1 MRALPMNS
9 PDRLAKI
16 EDIFHAALE
25 REPADRAA
33 FLAEMCADDQSLLDA
48 VNDLLAAHDQSWSL
62 VDERHPAIETD
73 NTSDPTRRIP
83 KPPAPQ
89 VVPTPARNSS
99 SDDQRG
105 GQFVT
110 GQMLAGRYRIVSL
123 LGKGGMGEV
132 YKAEDLKLNQT
143 VALKFLPSAVAL
155 DGGMLARFHNEV
167 RIARRVAHP
176 NVCRVYDIGE
186 VEGQHFLSM
195 EFIDG
200 DDLSALLKKV
210 GRLPGD
216 KAVEIARQLCA
227 GLAAAHEDGVL
238 HRDLKPANVMIDE
251 RGRPRITDFGLAV
264 VSEELR
270 GEEAKAGTP
279 AYMAPEQLTG
289 KEVTQHSDIYS
300 LGLVLYEL
308 FTGKRVFAAKSTQ
321 ELISLHEKSTP
332 PTPSSHVKDI
342 DPLAERVILRCLEK
356 DPKARPASAV
366 QVALALPG
374 GDPLVSALALGETP
388 SPEMVAAAGANT
400 GLRPAVAVA
409 CLLAVII
416 GLMAAIH
423 FRSKIRLIDVTPFEH
438 SPEVLSG
445 KAREIIARLGYPE
458 RPADSAHGFEYDHQ
472 YLDYVRRQ
480 VPAGDWRQQFSQ
492 GRPAP
497 IYFWRR
503 ESPQQLLPIAM
514 GWINREDSFPEL
526 AHVNEN
532 DPPMTPGS
540 LSIRL
545 DMHGRLIRFSAEPAP
560 LDELP
565 SNSPRPDRE
574 HWAKLFAVAGIDAAR
589 FAPAEPM
596 WTPPSAF
603 DVRAAWVGTFPEKP
617 GLELR
622 IEAAAW
628 RGRPVYFEVIG
639 PRAARERGTTVQG
652 PNSISGWMSNII
664 CVVVFLLG
672 GMLTWRNW
680 RQGRSDRRGA
690 FRLTVFVFLAQMVT
704 VMVGSCVIVN
714 NLAHVYFPASIV
726 WMAYLGLEPYV
737 RRRWPTVLISWSRLL
752 AGRVRDPLVG
762 RDVLIGILIGIVV
775 NLISSL
781 YMYISLNPL
790 AFLLINEMLLN
801 SLSSVRIAAGN
812 LVFIAVIAVVT
823 ALISLF
829 MLFLYRLLARRDWLA
844 VGIFALLIGVGSY
857 AGNWQLLAMSIL
869 VNVIIAV
876 VLTRYGLVSN
886 AVTLFAAYTLTCF
899 PVTLN
904 FSAWYAG
911 IGVAPLVAVLA
922 LAVFAFYTSL
932 GGQKLFQGSLLED

>member
-1 MRALPMNS
+1 MNS
-9 PDRLAKI
+9 PERLAQI

-25 REPADRAA
+25 REPAERAA
-33 FLAEMCADDQSLLDA
+33 FLAEACADDQSLLDA

-62 VDERHPAIETD
+62 IDQRHAAHEIV

-89 VVPTPARNSS
+89 AVPVPAPNS
-99 SDDQRG
+99 SDDGQRERR
-105 GQFVT
+105 FVT
-110 GQMLAGRYRIVSL
+110 GQILAGRYRIVGL

-132 YKAEDLKLNQT
+132 YKAEDLKLKQT
-143 VALKFLPSAVAL
+143 VALKFLPESIAL

-167 RIARRVAHP
+167 RIARQVAHP

-186 VEGQHFLSM
+186 VKGLSFLSM

-200 DDLSALLKKV
+200 EDLSSLLRRI

-216 KAVEIARQLCA
+216 KAVELARQMCA
-227 GLAAAHEDGVL
+227 GLAAAHEAGVL
-238 HRDLKPANVMIDE
+238 HRDLKPANVMIDG
-251 RGRPRITDFGLAV
+251 RGKARITDFGLAI

-270 GEEAKAGTP
+270 GEEAMAGTP

-289 KEVTQHSDIYS
+289 KEVTQRSDIYA
-300 LGLVLYEL
+300 LGLTLYEL
-308 FTGKRVFAAKSTQ
+308 FTGKRVFEAKSIQ
-321 ELISLHEKSTP
+321 ELIALHEKSTP

-374 GDPLVSALALGETP
+374 GDPLQAALALGETP

-409 CLLAVII
+409 CLLAIII
-416 GLMAAIH
+416 GLVEAVH
-423 FRSKIRLIDVTPFEH
+423 FRSKTRLIDVTPFEH
-438 SPEVLSG
+438 PPEFLAG
-445 KAREIIARLGYPE
+445 KAREIIAQLGYLE
-458 RPADSAHGFEYDHQ
+458 RPVDSAHGFEYDRQ
-472 YLDYVRRQ
+472 YLDYLRSQ
-480 VPAGDWRQQFSQ
+480 NPTGDWRQRFNQ
-492 GRPAP
+492 GRLAP

-503 ESPQQLLPIAM
+503 ENPQLLLPIAM
-514 GWINREDSFPEL
+514 GWMNRSGGPDL
-526 AHVNEN
+526 AQVDEN

-540 LSIRL
+540 LSVRL
-545 DMHGRLIRFSAEPAP
+545 DVQGRLIRFSAMPAP
-560 LDELP
+560 LDEGQ
-565 SNSPRPDRE
+565 SHSPRPDRE
-574 HWAKLFAVAGIDAAR
+574 HWARLFSVAGIDASRLAST
-589 FAPAEPM
+589 EPM

-603 DVRAAWVGTFPEKP
+603 DARAAWVGTFPEQP

-628 RGRPVYFEVIG
+628 RGRPVYFEIIG
-639 PRAARERGTTVQG
+639 PRAAHERGTAVQDA
-652 PNSISGWMSNII
+652 NSISWWMSNILS
-664 CVVVFLLG
+664 VVVFLLG

-690 FRLTVFVFLAQMVT
+690 FRLTVFVILAQIVA
-704 VMVGSCVIVN
+704 VMVGSGVIVN
-714 NLAHVYFPASIV
+714 NMAHFYFPASIV

-752 AGRVRDPLVG
+752 AGRFRDPLVG
-762 RDVLIGILIGIVV
+762 RDVLIGILIGIVL
-775 NLISSL
+775 NLIYSL

-790 AFLLINEMLLN
+790 AFLSIDSINEYLLK

-812 LVFIAVIAVVT
+812 LVFIAVFAVEA
-823 ALISLF
+823 ALIYLF
-829 MLFLYRLLARRDWLA
+829 TLFLIRLLTRRDWLA
-844 VGIFALLIGVGSY
+844 VGLFALLIGVGY
-857 AGNWQLLAMSIL
+857 AGNWQVLAMSIL
-869 VNVIIAV
+869 VNGLFAV
-876 VLTRYGLVSN
+876 AVTRYGLVALAAS
-886 AVTLFAAYTLTCF
+886 LFAASALTFF

-911 IGVAPLVAVLA
+911 IGMAPLVALLA

-932 GGQKLFQGSLLED
+932 GGQKVFRGSLLED